1 MNKKEILMQPNNII
15 KGEYICSPAENKL
28 FYKILF
34 NAQKH
39 KGNESKYTTLLTKD
53 DFKCVF
59 KNNNELTEKNREMV
73 LNSLKQTLLEFDYL
87 DEDSKTVLRYSAGLI
102 GESFYDYSKDTFLV
116 TIHETL
122 YNHIT
127 DFIKMQSLGNGYTAL
142 NLDLLF
148 KFKGVYTQRLYT
160 LFRLWSRKNE
170 TIERKY
176 RVDDLRK
183 YLRMDGDI
191 YPEYKHFKHNVLKR
205 GIKEINLKG
214 NMNVEIIKETRKN
227 RKVEEITFSI
237 TDMEPRRY
245 FDKIGSHED
254 TNEKSIETDDEF
266 KSIEGNISE
275 TKDFYI
281 PNKKLF
287 TVKTLE
293 NFTNDFKDYDF
304 TDKKLKKLLQE
315 AILVA
320 LEKDDEEKIKV
331 KSYHYFKKTL
341 INKINDSNNI
351 DSNVTI
357 PQVKTRFHNIAERF
371 KNYEDDELVDM
382 IKENYKDKRQR
393 EEFIRQEEEKKNQQ
407 DKLIRKFAM
416 ERIQNK
422 TPLPVK
428 DDKIWKDIID
438 EEVEKIKCEL
448 ENGDLIIKD
457 MNLEKD
463 IHIS

>member
-1 MNKKEILMQPNNII
+1 
-15 KGEYICSPAENKL
+15 
-28 FYKILF
+28 
-34 NAQKH
+34 
-39 KGNESKYTTLLTKD
+39 
-53 DFKCVF
+53 
-59 KNNNELTEKNREMV
+59 
-73 LNSLKQTLLEFDYL
+73 
-87 DEDSKTVLRYSAGLI
+87 
-102 GESFYDYSKDTFLV
+102 
-116 TIHETL
+116 
-122 YNHIT
+122 
-127 DFIKMQSLGNGYTAL
+127 
-142 NLDLLF
+142 
-148 KFKGVYTQRLYT
+148 
-160 LFRLWSRKNE
+160 
-170 TIERKY
+170 
-176 RVDDLRK
+176 
-183 YLRMDGDI
+183 
-191 YPEYKHFKHNVLKR
+191 
-205 GIKEINLKG
+205 
-214 NMNVEIIKETRKN
+214 
-227 RKVEEITFSI
+227 
-237 TDMEPRRY
+237 MEPRRY